1 MCVATC
7 SVGFDSQFCQ
17 FVGKFRFV
25 YKNDD
30 LAMSPRRVRRIR
42 VYGRHAIQKQMHIAD
57 RYHCIVYSRFKNIMA
72 KLTHFH
78 YSFILVSGF
87 VCGGMI
93 HVL

>member
-1 MCVATC
+1 MCYMCVATC

-42 VYGRHAIQKQMHIAD
+42 VYGGHAIQKQMHISD
-57 RYHCIVYSRFKNIMA
+57 TGTIVKYTVVLKTLWPR
-72 KLTHFH
+72 LTHFYH
-78 YSFILVSGF
+78 SLY
-87 VCGGMI
+87 
-93 HVL
+93 